1 MSVIYCD
8 VNLGTL
14 NQTIYLEENG
24 ITTPIS
30 NVPTNLVDEAIA
42 GLCYGTEIY
51 NVKLSGP
58 AGYLDKIIEGIK
70 SAESTVYAL
79 NNIEIEVIE

>member
-8 VNLGTL
+8 VNLGSL

-24 ITTPIS
+24 ITTPIF
-30 NVPTNLVDEAIA
+30 NVPTTTLDEAIA
-42 GLCYGTEIY
+42 GLCYGVEDY

-58 AGYLDKIIEGIK
+58 KGYLDKVIEGIK
-70 SAESTVYAL
+70 SAEATVYAL
-79 NNIEIEVIE
+79 NNIKIEVLE